1 MARPG
6 STHQQV
12 SSAEPK
18 IKTEALKD
26 RLQYSSENLLEGD
39 VESRGERLRD
49 SFDVMIVG
57 DLFYDQDI
65 GDAICRLTAAFQ
77 VQAFWVPQIMNSI
90 ILLFLSWKSKKVG
103 PPWKIGQR
111 VMGRKLTE
119 N

>member
-1 MARPG
+1 MAM
-6 STHQQV
+6 SLLATDLNASVCFDSTTHQQV

-18 IKTEALKD
+18 N

-65 GDAICRLTAAFQ
+65 GDAVCRLTAAFQ
-77 VQAFWVPQIMNSI
+77 VQVF
-90 ILLFLSWKSKKVG
+90 
-103 PPWKIGQR
+103 
-111 VMGRKLTE
+111 
-119 N
+119 

>member
-1 MARPG
+1 MAMPLLATDLNASVCFDS

-77 VQAFWVPQIMNSI
+77 VQVFWVNPNHEFHYFVVST
-90 ILLFLSWKSKKVG
+90 L
-103 PPWKIGQR
+103 KI
-111 VMGRKLTE
+111 KDPLE
-119 N
+119 K